1 MDKEE
6 AKRTGKQSKES
17 RRGMRQQISGSPL
30 SSRLVTEKVMRDVH
44 RVMQGQEF
52 QSIEE
57 ANAFLARLAGPG
69 LKEALKKAPTLSP
82 QQEAQELAYR
92 AMEAPTRTR
101 ALPLAQQALA
111 KDPDCVDALV
121 TLAAASARSVEDLI
135 AGLERAVEA
144 GERSLGAQ
152 YFEENKGH
160 FWGMLETRPYMRAR
174 QQLADLLLDA
184 GRVSEAIG
192 HFEALLDLNPNDN
205 QGVRDILLGCYLA
218 GDDLDDAHRLLR
230 VYDEDASAVFAWGRT
245 LERVLSGDFKGAE
258 HALKYARNHNRF
270 VELYLT
276 GKKKLPRA
284 MPDSYSFG
292 SEAEAL
298 ICMES
303 MGEAWA
309 GHPEA
314 LIWLLMQIEE
324 VREMDPVLRKKPR
337 GNPGQRLLF

>member
-17 RRGMRQQISGSPL
+17 PRGMRQHVSGSPL
-30 SSRLVTEKVMRDVH
+30 PSRLVTEKVMRDVH

-69 LKEALKKAPTLSP
+69 LKEALEKAATLSP

-92 AMEAPTRTR
+92 AMEAPTRKR

-121 TLAAASARSVEDLI
+121 ALAAANARSVEDLI
-135 AGLERAVEA
+135 ARLEKAVEA
-144 GERSLGAQ
+144 GERSLGAR

-160 FWGMLETRPYMRAR
+160 FWGILETRPYLRAR
-174 QQLADLLLDA
+174 QQLAELLLDA

-192 HFEALLDLNPNDN
+192 HFEALLDLHPNDN

-218 GDDLDDAHRLLR
+218 GNELDGARRLS
-230 VYDEDASAVFAWGRT
+230 VYTAKTPALSSPGDERWSAFCRGTSRAP
-245 LERVLSGDFKGAE
+245 E
-258 HALKYARNHNRF
+258 HDLKYARNHNRF

-276 GKKKLPRA
+276 GKKKLLRA
-284 MPDSYSFG
+284 MPDSYSFD
-292 SEAEAL
+292 SEEEAL
-298 ICMES
+298 ICVET

-309 GHPEA
+309 
-314 LIWLLMQIEE
+314 
-324 VREMDPVLRKKPR
+324 VRRVSLVAES
-337 GNPGQRLLF
+337 NAAA